1 MPIALITG
9 AAGVMGARLVERV
22 LGAGWEVR
30 ALVLPGDELRS
41 RVNARVGETRCV
53 SEEQRRVS
61 PHVEEVPNADVPVG
75 PGSRRPSPR
84 AAGRGEP
91 RTDVGHQA
99 LGCDVREGDVSD
111 AASLA
116 GLCEGVDTVYHLAA
130 VIVSHDASVFQRVNL
145 DGTENMVREAARAG
159 VRHFVYVSSA
169 SVTYS
174 RRTPYAE
181 SKLAAE
187 GIVRAAGLGY
197 TIARPTL
204 VYEPGGGQELMMFL
218 DYLRRFPVVPFIG
231 SGAALKRPVW
241 SGDVVDGLSRL
252 LGSQVALGKTYNLSG
267 NEAISM
273 LELARLLL
281 AHHDQQRPIVPVPV
295 PLCRALAALGALLMK
310 RPPLTPSA
318 IAGVI
323 NDADLDP
330 SLAMRDLGYRPLG
343 VREGFQR
350 CFPIASASN
359 DSRRG
364 NLVSPPLEKRNVS

>member
-1 MPIALITG
+1 MPVALITG
-9 AAGVMGARLVERV
+9 AAGVMGTRLCERV
-22 LGAGWEVR
+22 RSAGWEVR
-30 ALVLPGDELRS
+30 ALVLPGDALRS
-41 RVNARVGETRCV
+41 RVE
-53 SEEQRRVS
+53 
-61 PHVEEVPNADVPVG
+61 
-75 PGSRRPSPR
+75 
-84 AAGRGEP
+84 
-91 RTDVGHQA
+91 A
-99 LGCDVREGDVSD
+99 LGCEVREGDVSH
-111 AASLA
+111 AASIA

-130 VIVSHDASVFQRVNL
+130 VIVSHDASVFRRVNL
-145 DGTENMVREAARAG
+145 EGSENMVREASRAG

-169 SVTYS
+169 SVTYP

-187 GIVRAAGLGY
+187 GVVSSAGLGY

-231 SGAALKRPVW
+231 KGSALKRPVW

-252 LGSQVALGKTYNLSG
+252 LGSQVALGKVYNLSG
-267 NEAISM
+267 AEVISM

-281 AHHDQQRPIVPVPV
+281 AHHDQARPIVPVPV

-310 RPPLTPSA
+310 RPPLTHNA
-318 IAGVI
+318 IAGVV

-330 SLAMRDLGYRPLG
+330 GLAIQELGYSPLG

-350 CFPIASASN
+350 CFPIASRAS
-359 DSRRG
+359 DVALRG
-364 NLVSPPLEKRNVS
+364 NPVRLHSEKRNLS